1 MPPASSR
8 KLAELLNHM
17 VREMGADT
25 VPASMFFEDERPRTP
40 RATRQSR
47 GRSDGRGRDGRE

>member
-1 MPPASSR
+1 
-8 KLAELLNHM
+8 M